1 MPSRG
6 ENTPERGREEGRS
19 RKCLQ
24 LSLKKGS
31 IAIKVENIQGLNSG
45 EGRGLPLVETGN
57 LPPSPHRT
65 PSRGKKTVGGRQ

>member
-24 LSLKKGS
+24 LSLKKGFTVS
-31 IAIKVENIQGLNSG
+31 IENIFKGDLYQVRE
-45 EGRGLPLVETGN
+45 EGFLW
-57 LPPSPHRT
+57 
-65 PSRGKKTVGGRQ
+65 